1 MGDPRTERD
10 AEFEALFD
18 AVYPRVVALGQRMLG
33 SKAAGEDLAS
43 EALARA
49 YARWRSVRR
58 HPAPDAWVLRTAT
71 NLAIDQL
78 RRKRPRS
85 AETPIDSPEDAIA
98 IRLALADAMAR
109 LSNRQ
114 RTVVTLRY
122 LADLSER
129 DVAAALSISP
139 GTVKSTL
146 SRGLANL
153 RTDLGSDDFPAPG
166 DHDDREP
173 VEPAGPGSDDHRTEG
188 RRGRAR

>member
-1 MGDPRTERD
+1 MGGPRAERD
-10 AEFEALFD
+10 TEFEALFD

-33 SKAAGEDLAS
+33 SKAAGEDLAA

-49 YARWRSVRR
+49 FARWRSVRR

-78 RRKRPRS
+78 RRKRPRT
-85 AETPIDSPEDAIA
+85 AETPIDSPEDAVA

-153 RTDLGSDDFPAPG
+153 RTDLGNGDFPVAAG
-166 DHDDREP
+166 DDERATTAEHGE
-173 VEPAGPGSDDHRTEG
+173 EG
-188 RRGRAR
+188 RRERTH